1 MTLVP
6 QTMPTKRLAL
16 LYILRICFGL
26 TFIFSGFVK
35 CIDPLGTAYKIQD
48 YATAMNISLA
58 DWLALTGSIV
68 MSALEFLVGIT
79 ILLGVRP
86 KESTFVGILFMCV
99 MTPLTFWIALANP
112 VTDCG
117 CFGDALV
124 IDNWT
129 TFWKNI
135 VLTIIIISI
144 WILQRDYRPWVS
156 GLTSWL
162 MVATLFLIP
171 VLLSTVSLK
180 RLPMLD
186 FRPYHIG
193 SNIIA
198 GMELPEGAEP
208 DKYETWFIYEQ
219 NGLEKKFQLMD
230 APYNDST
237 WRFVTQQ
244 TTLVKK
250 GASPAIHDFSI
261 ITLEGDDITYDILE
275 NSGKTYFIVMYD
287 LNKADTSNLN
297 IISKLVEQ
305 AKLEDADI
313 MILTASS
320 DDEIKVFEEKNSL
333 NLPYNFTDPI
343 TLKTMIRANPGVRV
357 IQEATVLDKWNLRN
371 HKKRLIGNN

>member
-135 VLTIIIISI
+135 ILTIIRISI

-244 TTLVKK
+244 T
-250 GASPAIHDFSI
+250 
-261 ITLEGDDITYDILE
+261 
-275 NSGKTYFIVMYD
+275 
-287 LNKADTSNLN
+287 
-297 IISKLVEQ
+297 
-305 AKLEDADI
+305 
-313 MILTASS
+313 
-320 DDEIKVFEEKNSL
+320 
-333 NLPYNFTDPI
+333 
-343 TLKTMIRANPGVRV
+343 
-357 IQEATVLDKWNLRN
+357 
-371 HKKRLIGNN
+371 

>member
-135 VLTIIIISI
+135 ILTIIIISI

-313 MILTASS
+313 MILTA
-320 DDEIKVFEEKNSL
+320 
-333 NLPYNFTDPI
+333 
-343 TLKTMIRANPGVRV
+343 
-357 IQEATVLDKWNLRN
+357 
-371 HKKRLIGNN
+371 

>member
-1 MTLVP
+1 M
-6 QTMPTKRLAL
+6 
-16 LYILRICFGL
+16 
-26 TFIFSGFVK
+26 
-35 CIDPLGTAYKIQD
+35 
-48 YATAMNISLA
+48 
-58 DWLALTGSIV
+58 
-68 MSALEFLVGIT
+68 
-79 ILLGVRP
+79 
-86 KESTFVGILFMCV
+86 
-99 MTPLTFWIALANP
+99 
-112 VTDCG
+112 
-117 CFGDALV
+117 
-124 IDNWT
+124 
-129 TFWKNI
+129 I
-135 VLTIIIISI
+135 VLTILIISHR
-144 WILQRDYRPWVS
+144 ILQRYYRPWVS

-162 MVATLFLIP
+162 LLATLFLIP

-275 NSGKTYFIVMYD
+275 NSCKTYFIVMYD

-333 NLPYNFTDPI
+333 NLPYNFTDPNTI
-343 TLKTMIRANPGVRV
+343 KTMIRAKPGVMV